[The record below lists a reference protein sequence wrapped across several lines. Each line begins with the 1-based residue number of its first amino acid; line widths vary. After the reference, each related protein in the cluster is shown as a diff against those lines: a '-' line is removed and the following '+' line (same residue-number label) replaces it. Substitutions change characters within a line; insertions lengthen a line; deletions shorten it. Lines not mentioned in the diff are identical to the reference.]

1 MPLDSIFL
9 TALTGELN
17 RGLRGARIERVNQPS
32 RDTVVLS
39 VRGPAADGRLLLCA
53 GTGSARIGMTAE
65 RPENPAAPP
74 MFCMLLRK
82 HLTGARIL
90 EIEQPPFERLV
101 RIRLD
106 AADALGTPVRR
117 ELICELMGRSS
128 NVILADGDGVI
139 LDSLRRVDDDVSSR
153 RPTLPGLRYRLPPAP
168 DRLFPD
174 ALDEA
179 GTEALLRSS
188 PADAGLAD
196 TFVRASAGLSPLLWR
211 ELCARAYGDPE
222 ITVREALSRDG
233 AAVAPVLRDLLAD
246 AREGRLT
253 PTMILEGDVPADYT
267 VFPLV
272 QYGGLR
278 TYRVFDSFSAL
289 LDDFYVSRD
298 FKERMR
304 QRSAS
309 LTRLVKTARDRTA
322 RRLAAQREDLLRTE
336 TREEKRVCGDL
347 ITANLWRMERGMR
360 EIRVEDFY
368 AEGAPERTIP
378 LDPRKTPQQNAAAYY
393 REYTKAKNAAAV
405 LAGLIEA
412 GEAEKTYLESVLDEL
427 DRAAG
432 ERDLQ
437 EIRAELVAAGYEK
450 PRKGEKQKSAG
461 AAPLRFRTSTGYLVR
476 VGRSNVQNDCLTL
489 KESSKTDLWLHVKG
503 IHGSHVVVSLEGH
516 AADETTLM
524 EAASLAALYSQGR
537 EASSVPVDYALVRH
551 VKKPAGA
558 KPGMVIY
565 TDYKTVSARPD
576 PALAETLREK

>member
-17 RGLRGARIERVNQPS
+17 RDLRGARIERVNQPS

-153 RPTLPGLRYRLPPAP
+153 RPTLPGLRYRLPPVP

-179 GTEALLRSS
+179 GTEVLLRSS

-222 ITVREALSRDG
+222 ITVREALSRG
-233 AAVAPVLRDLLAD
+233 
-246 AREGRLT
+246 E
-253 PTMILEGDVPADYT
+253 
-267 VFPLV
+267 
-272 QYGGLR
+272 
-278 TYRVFDSFSAL
+278 DSSAL
-289 LDDFYVSRD
+289 L
-298 FKERMR
+298 M
-304 QRSAS
+304 
-309 LTRLVKTARDRTA
+309 
-322 RRLAAQREDLLRTE
+322 
-336 TREEKRVCGDL
+336 
-347 ITANLWRMERGMR
+347 
-360 EIRVEDFY
+360 
-368 AEGAPERTIP
+368 
-378 LDPRKTPQQNAAAYY
+378 
-393 REYTKAKNAAAV
+393 
-405 LAGLIEA
+405 
-412 GEAEKTYLESVLDEL
+412 
-427 DRAAG
+427 
-432 ERDLQ
+432 
-437 EIRAELVAAGYEK
+437 
-450 PRKGEKQKSAG
+450 
-461 AAPLRFRTSTGYLVR
+461 
-476 VGRSNVQNDCLTL
+476 
-489 KESSKTDLWLHVKG
+489 
-503 IHGSHVVVSLEGH
+503 
-516 AADETTLM
+516 
-524 EAASLAALYSQGR
+524 
-537 EASSVPVDYALVRH
+537 
-551 VKKPAGA
+551 
-558 KPGMVIY
+558 
-565 TDYKTVSARPD
+565 
-576 PALAETLREK
+576 